1 MYLENTSLEFKRKFI
16 LKFTKE
22 LIKESNKEYFLE
34 LEKII
39 EKQKLE
45 KEKKEIEEKKIK
57 EKIIEIEKPKIRQ
70 TFKQLPP
77 SKIIRKSPLTSVEK
91 IIIPNYPLPTN
102 LQHLRPQI
110 GKEEIDLEKLN
121 PLVKDQMVKEIECNG
136 PGKPIIVRGA
146 MGTKNTS
153 ISLTKEE
160 IEGIFESFSK
170 ATKIPIKEGVV
181 KVVAGRLIL
190 SAIISELVN
199 SKFIIKKM
207 TPQMNQM
214 RYSYARR

>member
-39 EKQKLE
+39 EKQRIE
-45 KEKKEIEEKKIK
+45 KEKKEIEEIKIK
-57 EKIIEIEKPKIRQ
+57 EKIKIFETQQPKKIFKPLPASQIIIKNPLPIR
-70 TFKQLPP
+70 
-77 SKIIRKSPLTSVEK
+77 EK
-91 IIIPNYPLPTN
+91 INIPNYPLPTN
-102 LQHLRPQI
+102 LQNLRPQI
-110 GKEEIDLEKLN
+110 SEEEINLEKLN
-121 PLVKDQMVKEIECNG
+121 PLIKDQMVKEIECDG
-136 PGKPIIVRGA
+136 PGRVIIVRGA

-160 IEGIFESFSK
+160 IEMIFESFSK
-170 ATKIPIKEGVV
+170 AAKIPIQEGVV
-181 KVVAGRLIL
+181 KVAVGKLIL
-190 SAIISELVN
+190 SAIISEIVD

-207 TPQMNQM
+207 APQMNQM
-214 RYSYARR
+214 RSPYAR